1 VEALDIADQ
10 VLDALSSAHAAG
22 VTHLDVKPGNVFCCT
37 DGTVR
42 LLDFGVAASTTEGV
56 GPLEGIVVGTPAF
69 MSPEQTRGIWSL
81 VDGRSDLSRLFTGAA
96 GYAAK
101 LLVRRCGHSGCDL
114 PKEFCEV
121 DHVVEWSDHGTTDQE
136 NAGIEC
142 GHHNRHKHRRRF
154 TTRRDIHGHQ
164 HTIRADGTIILPVG
178 ARPPIFPGD
187 GDRDGDDGD
196 DAARQRGANRDQ
208 EAIEAAEM
216 TLLARTRARKLRR

>member
-1 VEALDIADQ
+1 
-10 VLDALSSAHAAG
+10 VLRASLAG
-22 VTHLDVKPGNVFCCT
+22 HL
-37 DGTVR
+37 R
-42 LLDFGVAASTTEGV
+42 R
-56 GPLEGIVVGTPAF
+56 VV
-69 MSPEQTRGIWSL
+69 
-81 VDGRSDLSRLFTGAA
+81 VDSRSVPINLGRKSRLFTGAA
-96 GYAAK
+96 RYAAK